1 MNRRSEMDRRQEF
14 EEARRQVEQALE
26 GYFRQDVPQKGL
38 LEAMR
43 YCLLAGGKRVR
54 PVLVLKF
61 CQACGGRK
69 EAALPAACGM
79 EMLHTYSLIHDDLPC
94 MDDDDLRRGRP
105 TCHRV
110 YGQANA
116 VLAGDA
122 LQAAAFEAVLSVRP
136 PEAAAVAAACLA
148 RAAGEQGMCAGQYL
162 DLLGPGAQTPQED
175 LRRIHALKTGA
186 LLKAA
191 CRMGVECAQGTTAQ
205 RRAAEE
211 YAEALGMAFQIRDDM
226 LDRSSTPEV
235 LGKDV
240 GSDEAGGKITFAS
253 LLGMDACARLVA
265 EYTAQAKNALRDAFL
280 DTGFLEWLADE
291 LAVRTK

>member
-1 MNRRSEMDRRQEF
+1 
-14 EEARRQVEQALE
+14 
-26 GYFRQDVPQKGL
+26 
-38 LEAMR
+38 
-43 YCLLAGGKRVR
+43 
-54 PVLVLKF
+54 
-61 CQACGGRK
+61 
-69 EAALPAACGM
+69 
-79 EMLHTYSLIHDDLPC
+79 
-94 MDDDDLRRGRP
+94 
-105 TCHRV
+105 
-110 YGQANA
+110 
-116 VLAGDA
+116 
-122 LQAAAFEAVLSVRP
+122 
-136 PEAAAVAAACLA
+136 
-148 RAAGEQGMCAGQYL
+148 
-162 DLLGPGAQTPQED
+162 
-175 LRRIHALKTGA
+175 
-186 LLKAA
+186 
-191 CRMGVECAQGTTAQ
+191 MGVECAQGTTAQ